1 MEEKGRFELR
11 GYLAQED
18 EDSFLI
24 CFRLSGEDV
33 ESPDR
38 IIDKSSI
45 ISAIDAAGLE
55 GVKAYGGFERT
66 FCIKVS
72 KGADYDSVIREVVRI
87 ASEEIKR
94 QIETQRNMERKLL
107 ETSLE
112 KYKAVI

>member
-1 MEEKGRFELR
+1 M
-11 GYLAQED
+11 
-18 EDSFLI
+18 
-24 CFRLSGEDV
+24 
-33 ESPDR
+33 PDR
-38 IIDKSSI
+38 IKIGGMANLIIDKSSI